1 MRISEGGRPPS
12 GSPPGVGNVKPAPEG
27 AKQLET
33 IINIVGGVALLLW
46 GIRMVRTGITRSFGA
61 DLRRALAASAR
72 NRMTGLAAGF
82 GVTTILQ
89 SSTATALIVS
99 SFAGQGMI
107 AGIAAL
113 AIMLGADVGSTMI
126 VQALSL
132 DVEWLSPVLISLG
145 VFLFLTTE
153 ASRRRAVARALIGLG
168 LMLLSLRLIAMGA
181 LPFRES
187 EAMAVL
193 VGPLTNE
200 PLLAVVFAAA
210 ITWASHSSVAVV
222 LLIMSLAGMQVLN
235 TQLAMTMVLG
245 ANLGGAL
252 AAVGLT
258 AKAVPA
264 MRRVPLGNLLMRL
277 VGVFAALPFVP
288 FVQPYLTM
296 LGDTPERLLANFH
309 TGFNLALVVLFLPL
323 LALVDRAVRLV
334 LRDRPAEDDPG
345 SPRYLDE
352 GALDTP
358 SVALTGAT
366 REALRM
372 GDAVKSMLSSAQDVL
387 RTNDAGLRKTV
398 EAQDDVVDRL
408 HEAIKLYLTRLT
420 EEELDKQESRRSIEI
435 LSFTTN
441 LEHVGDIIDKNLM
454 ELAAKK
460 IKGHISFSAEG
471 QRELEAFHDRILQN
485 LDLALHVFVSG
496 DEEAARKLLHEK
508 TAIRDL
514 ERRYVENHFRR
525 MGERRPDT
533 LDSSSLHLDVLRD
546 LKRVNSHL
554 TSVAYPILERL
565 GVLTESRLIED
576 AERERIGAVSPPLGA
591 QPKRGDG

>member
-1 MRISEGGRPPS
+1 
-12 GSPPGVGNVKPAPEG
+12 V
-27 AKQLET
+27 ET

-61 DLRRALAASAR
+61 GLRHALAASAR
-72 NRMTGLAAGF
+72 NRVTGLTAGF
-82 GVTTILQ
+82 GVTAILQ

-107 AGIAAL
+107 AGVAAL

-126 VQALSL
+126 VQALSMDL
-132 DVEWLSPVLISLG
+132 EWLSPVLISAG
-145 VFLFLTTE
+145 VFLFLSTE
-153 ASRRRAVARALIGLG
+153 NSRRRAIARAFIGLG
-168 LMLLSLRLIAMGA
+168 LMLLSLRLIAMGS

-193 VGPLTNE
+193 VGPLTHE
-200 PLLAVVFAAA
+200 PLLAIVFAAVL
-210 ITWASHSSVAVV
+210 TWASHSSVAVI

-235 TQLAMTMVLG
+235 TQLALTMVLG
-245 ANLGGAL
+245 ANLGGAM

-258 AKAVPA
+258 AKALPA
-264 MRRVPLGNLLMRL
+264 VRRVPLGNLIMRL
-277 VGVFAALPFVP
+277 IGVFAVLPLIP
-288 FVQPYLTM
+288 YVQPYLAH
-296 LGDTPERLLANFH
+296 LGDAPERLIANFH
-309 TGFNLALVVLFLPL
+309 TGFNLALVAVFLPV
-323 LALVDRAVRLV
+323 LALVDRAARMIAP
-334 LRDRPAEDDPG
+334 DRPASDDPG

-372 GDAVKSMLSSAQDVL
+372 GDAVKSMLTSAGDVL
-387 RTNDAGLRKTV
+387 RANDANLRKTV

-408 HEAIKLYLTRLT
+408 HEAIKLFLTRLT
-420 EEELDKQESRRSIEI
+420 EEELDKAESQRSIEI

-454 ELAAKK
+454 ELAGKK
-460 IKGHISFSAEG
+460 IKGHISFSEQG
-471 QRELEAFHDRILQN
+471 QAELEDFHDRILQN

-496 DEEAARKLLHEK
+496 DEDAARRLLHEK
-508 TAIRDL
+508 TEIRDL
-514 ERRYVENHFRR
+514 ERRYVENHFLRL
-525 MGERRPDT
+525 GERRPDT

-554 TSVAYPILERL
+554 TSVAYPILERAGAL
-565 GVLTESRLIED
+565 IDSRLIDEPD
-576 AERERIGAVSPPLGA
+576 AAAARRLPLGA
-591 QPKRGDG
+591 QPRREDG

>member
-1 MRISEGGRPPS
+1 M
-12 GSPPGVGNVKPAPEG
+12 
-27 AKQLET
+27 ET

-61 DLRRALAASAR
+61 ALRQALAASSR
-72 NRMTGLAAGF
+72 NRVTGLAAGF
-82 GVTTILQ
+82 GVTAILQ

-107 AGIAAL
+107 AGVAAL

-132 DVEWLSPVLISLG
+132 DLEWLSPVLISAG
-145 VFLFLTTE
+145 VFLFLSTE
-153 ASRRRAVARALIGLG
+153 NSRRRAIARAFIGLG
-168 LMLLSLRLIAMGA
+168 LMLLSLRLIAMGS

-193 VGPLTNE
+193 VGPLTSE

-210 ITWASHSSVAVV
+210 LTWASHSSVAVV

-258 AKAVPA
+258 AKALPA
-264 MRRVPLGNLLMRL
+264 VRRVPLGNLIMRTLGVLAVVPL
-277 VGVFAALPFVP
+277 VPYL
-288 FVQPYLTM
+288 QPYLAV
-296 LGDTPERLLANFH
+296 LGDSPARLLANFH
-309 TGFNLALVVLFLPL
+309 TGFNLALVAVFLPF
-323 LALVDRAVRLV
+323 LALVDWAAKRIMP
-334 LRDRPAEDDPG
+334 DRPATDDPG

-358 SVALTGAT
+358 SVALTGAV
-366 REALRM
+366 RETLRM
-372 GDAVKSMLSSAQDVL
+372 GDVVKSMLAAARDVL
-387 RTNDAGLRKTV
+387 RTNDASLRKTV

-420 EEELDKQESRRSIEI
+420 EEELDKAESQRSIEV

-460 IKGHISFSAEG
+460 TKGRINFSDEG
-471 QRELEAFHDRILQN
+471 QAELEAFHERILQN
-485 LDLALHVFVSG
+485 LDLALHVFVSA
-496 DEEAARKLLHEK
+496 DEDAARRLLHEK
-508 TAIRDL
+508 TEIRDL

-533 LDSSSLHLDVLRD
+533 LDSSALHLDVLRD
-546 LKRVNSHL
+546 LKRINSHL
-554 TSVAYPILERL
+554 TSVAYPILERM
-565 GVLTESRLIED
+565 GALTESRLIED
-576 AERERIGAVSPPLGA
+576 AEQVNGSSVPLGA
-591 QPKRGDG
+591 EPRREDG

>member
-1 MRISEGGRPPS
+1 M
-12 GSPPGVGNVKPAPEG
+12 
-27 AKQLET
+27 ET

-61 DLRRALAASAR
+61 GLRHALAASAR
-72 NRMTGLAAGF
+72 NRVTGLTAGF
-82 GVTTILQ
+82 GVTAILQ

-107 AGIAAL
+107 AGVAAL

-126 VQALSL
+126 VQALSMDL
-132 DVEWLSPVLISLG
+132 EWLSPVLISAG
-145 VFLFLTTE
+145 VFLFLSSE
-153 ASRRRAVARALIGLG
+153 NSRRRAIARAFIGLG
-168 LMLLSLRLIAMGA
+168 LMLLSLRLIAMGS

-193 VGPLTNE
+193 VGPLTHE
-200 PLLAVVFAAA
+200 PLLAIVFAAVL
-210 ITWASHSSVAVV
+210 TWASHSSVAVI

-235 TQLAMTMVLG
+235 TQLALTMVLG
-245 ANLGGAL
+245 ANLGGAM

-258 AKAVPA
+258 AKALPA
-264 MRRVPLGNLLMRL
+264 VRRVPLGNLIMRL
-277 VGVFAALPFVP
+277 IGVFAVLPLIP
-288 FVQPYLTM
+288 YVQPYLAH
-296 LGDTPERLLANFH
+296 LGDAPERLIANFH
-309 TGFNLALVVLFLPL
+309 TGFNLALVAVFLPV
-323 LALVDRAVRLV
+323 LALVDRAARMIAP
-334 LRDRPAEDDPG
+334 DRPASDDPG

-372 GDAVKSMLSSAQDVL
+372 GDAVKFMLTSAGDVL
-387 RTNDAGLRKTV
+387 RANDANLRKSV

-420 EEELDKQESRRSIEI
+420 EEELDKAESQRSIEI

-454 ELAAKK
+454 ELAGKK
-460 IKGHISFSAEG
+460 IKGHISFSEQG
-471 QRELEAFHDRILQN
+471 QAELEDFHDRILQN

-496 DEEAARKLLHEK
+496 DEDAARRLLHEK
-508 TAIRDL
+508 TEIRDL
-514 ERRYVENHFRR
+514 ERRYVENHFLRL
-525 MGERRPDT
+525 GERRPDT

-554 TSVAYPILERL
+554 TSVAYPILERAGAL
-565 GVLTESRLIED
+565 IDSRLIDGPEE
-576 AERERIGAVSPPLGA
+576 AVERRLPLGA
-591 QPKRGDG
+591 QPRREDG

>member
-1 MRISEGGRPPS
+1 M
-12 GSPPGVGNVKPAPEG
+12 
-27 AKQLET
+27 ET

-61 DLRRALAASAR
+61 GLRHALAASAR
-72 NRMTGLAAGF
+72 NRVTGLTAGF
-82 GVTTILQ
+82 GVTAILQ

-107 AGIAAL
+107 AGVAAL

-126 VQALSL
+126 VQALSMDL
-132 DVEWLSPVLISLG
+132 EWLSPVLISVG
-145 VFLFLTTE
+145 VFLFLSTE
-153 ASRRRAVARALIGLG
+153 QSRRRAIARAFIGLG
-168 LMLLSLRLIAMGA
+168 LMLLSLRLIAMGS

-193 VGPLTNE
+193 VGPLTHE
-200 PLLAVVFAAA
+200 PLLAIVFAAA
-210 ITWASHSSVAVV
+210 LTWASHSSVAVI

-235 TQLAMTMVLG
+235 TQLALTMVLG
-245 ANLGGAL
+245 ANLGGAM

-258 AKAVPA
+258 AKALPA
-264 MRRVPLGNLLMRL
+264 VRRVPLGNLIMRL
-277 VGVFAALPFVP
+277 IGVFAVLPLVP
-288 FVQPYLTM
+288 YVQPYLAH
-296 LGDTPERLLANFH
+296 LGDAPERLIANFH
-309 TGFNLALVVLFLPL
+309 TGFNLALVAVFLPV
-323 LALVDRAVRLV
+323 LALIDRVARLIAP
-334 LRDRPAEDDPG
+334 DRPASDDPG

-372 GDAVKSMLSSAQDVL
+372 GDAVKSMLTSAGDVL
-387 RTNDAGLRKTV
+387 RANDANLRKSV

-408 HEAIKLYLTRLT
+408 HEAIKLFLTRLT
-420 EEELDKQESRRSIEI
+420 EEELDKAESQRSIEI

-454 ELAAKK
+454 ELAGKK
-460 IKGHISFSAEG
+460 IKSHISFSEEG
-471 QRELEAFHDRILQN
+471 QAELEDFHDRILQN

-496 DEEAARKLLHEK
+496 DEDTARKLLHEK
-508 TAIRDL
+508 TEIRDL
-514 ERRYVENHFRR
+514 ERRYVENHFLRL
-525 MGERRPDT
+525 GERRPDT

-554 TSVAYPILERL
+554 TSVAYPILERAGAL
-565 GVLTESRLIED
+565 IDSRLIDEP
-576 AERERIGAVSPPLGA
+576 EEAVGRRLPLGA
-591 QPKRGDG
+591 QPRREDG

>member
-1 MRISEGGRPPS
+1 M
-12 GSPPGVGNVKPAPEG
+12 
-27 AKQLET
+27 ET

-61 DLRRALAASAR
+61 GLRHALAASAR
-72 NRMTGLAAGF
+72 NRVTGLTAGF
-82 GVTTILQ
+82 GVTAILQ

-107 AGIAAL
+107 AGVAAL

-126 VQALSL
+126 VQALSMDL
-132 DVEWLSPVLISLG
+132 EWLSPVLISAG
-145 VFLFLTTE
+145 VFLFLSTE
-153 ASRRRAVARALIGLG
+153 NSRRRAIARAFIGLG
-168 LMLLSLRLIAMGA
+168 LMLLSLRLIAMGS

-193 VGPLTNE
+193 VGPLTHE
-200 PLLAVVFAAA
+200 PLLAIVFAAVL
-210 ITWASHSSVAVV
+210 TWASHSSVAVI

-235 TQLAMTMVLG
+235 TQLALTMVLG
-245 ANLGGAL
+245 ANLGGAM

-258 AKAVPA
+258 AKALPA
-264 MRRVPLGNLLMRL
+264 VRRVPLGNLIMRL
-277 VGVFAALPFVP
+277 IGVFAVLPLVP
-288 FVQPYLTM
+288 YVQPYLAH
-296 LGDTPERLLANFH
+296 LGDAPERLIANFH
-309 TGFNLALVVLFLPL
+309 TGFNLALVAVFLPV
-323 LALVDRAVRLV
+323 LALVDRTARLIAP
-334 LRDRPAEDDPG
+334 DRPASDDPG

-372 GDAVKSMLSSAQDVL
+372 GDAVKSMLTSAGDVL
-387 RTNDAGLRKTV
+387 RANDANLRKSV

-420 EEELDKQESRRSIEI
+420 EEELDKAESQRSIEI

-454 ELAAKK
+454 ELAGKK
-460 IKGHISFSAEG
+460 IKGHISFSEEG
-471 QRELEAFHDRILQN
+471 QAELEDFHDRILQN

-496 DEEAARKLLHEK
+496 DEDTARRLLHEK
-508 TAIRDL
+508 TEIRDL
-514 ERRYVENHFRR
+514 ERRYVENHFLRL
-525 MGERRPDT
+525 GERRPDT

-554 TSVAYPILERL
+554 TSVAYPILERAGAL
-565 GVLTESRLIED
+565 IDSRLIDEPEE
-576 AERERIGAVSPPLGA
+576 AVERRLPLGA
-591 QPKRGDG
+591 RPSREDG

>member
-1 MRISEGGRPPS
+1 M
-12 GSPPGVGNVKPAPEG
+12 
-27 AKQLET
+27 ET

-61 DLRRALAASAR
+61 GLRHALAASAR
-72 NRMTGLAAGF
+72 NRVTGLTAGF
-82 GVTTILQ
+82 GVTAILQ

-107 AGIAAL
+107 AGVAAL

-126 VQALSL
+126 VQALSMDL
-132 DVEWLSPVLISLG
+132 EWLSPVLISAG
-145 VFLFLTTE
+145 VFLFLSTE
-153 ASRRRAVARALIGLG
+153 NSRRRAIARAFIGLG
-168 LMLLSLRLIAMGA
+168 LMLLSLRLIAMGS

-193 VGPLTNE
+193 VGPLTHE
-200 PLLAVVFAAA
+200 PLLAIVFAAVL
-210 ITWASHSSVAVV
+210 TWASHSSVAVI

-235 TQLAMTMVLG
+235 TQLALTMVLG
-245 ANLGGAL
+245 ANLGGAM

-258 AKAVPA
+258 AKALPA
-264 MRRVPLGNLLMRL
+264 VRRVPLGNLIMRL
-277 VGVFAALPFVP
+277 IGVFAVLPLIP
-288 FVQPYLTM
+288 YVQPYLAH
-296 LGDTPERLLANFH
+296 LGDAPERLIANFH
-309 TGFNLALVVLFLPL
+309 TGFNLALVAVFLPV
-323 LALVDRAVRLV
+323 LALVDRAARMIAP
-334 LRDRPAEDDPG
+334 DRPASDDPG

-372 GDAVKSMLSSAQDVL
+372 GDAVKSMLTSAGDVL
-387 RTNDAGLRKTV
+387 RANDANLRKTV

-408 HEAIKLYLTRLT
+408 HEAIKLFLTRLT
-420 EEELDKQESRRSIEI
+420 EEELDKAESQRSIEI

-454 ELAAKK
+454 ELAGKK
-460 IKGHISFSAEG
+460 IKGHISFSEQG
-471 QRELEAFHDRILQN
+471 QAELEDFHDRILQN

-496 DEEAARKLLHEK
+496 DEDAARRLLHEK
-508 TAIRDL
+508 TEIRDL
-514 ERRYVENHFRR
+514 ERRYVENHFLRL
-525 MGERRPDT
+525 GERRPDT

-554 TSVAYPILERL
+554 TSVAYPILERAGAL
-565 GVLTESRLIED
+565 IDSRLIDEPD
-576 AERERIGAVSPPLGA
+576 AAAARRLPLGA
-591 QPKRGDG
+591 QPRREDG